1 VFQGITQI
9 LLGKKRTC
17 FVFCFNASVVSFY
30 SIFRKKQSYSVVTIT
45 STVFLVRNCVMAYNI
60 MLYGFKTV
68 LKHTCLI
75 DTT

>member
-1 VFQGITQI
+1 
-9 LLGKKRTC
+9 
-17 FVFCFNASVVSFY
+17 
-30 SIFRKKQSYSVVTIT
+30 
-45 STVFLVRNCVMAYNI
+45 